1 MKIDKNVLV
10 MSLFPKKVVSH
21 FDETFNT
28 FKLYEQND
36 VNKYLTH
43 ISDKIDA
50 IAVMGPTPV
59 TSEIINILPN
69 LKIIGN
75 FGVGFDNIDVK
86 KATEVNIIV
95 TNTPNVLND
104 EVADTTVA
112 LTLSVYR
119 KIIEANK
126 FLLSKSWL
134 KSEFPLSKKFSGTKF
149 GILGLGRIGK
159 AIAKRIEAFNCE
171 ISYHS
176 RNMKDVDYKYFS
188 NLEDLAE
195 HVDTLCVISPGGEE
209 TKHLVNE
216 NVLNKLGKKGVLINV
231 GRGSVVDQ
239 NAMIN
244 ALKNNVI
251 SGAGLD
257 VFENEPNVPE
267 DLMHLNNVVLLPH
280 VGSATIETRYEMGK
294 MVYDNIVAFF
304 KKEKL
309 LSPVN

>member
-10 MSLFPKKVVSH
+10 MSLFPKKVISH
-21 FDETFNT
+21 FDDTFNT
-28 FKLYEQND
+28 FKLYEGND
-36 VNKYLTH
+36 VIKYLTH
-43 ISDKIDA
+43 ISDKIHA
-50 IAVMGPTPV
+50 ISVMGPTPV
-59 TSEIINILPN
+59 SSEIINILPN

-134 KSEFPLSKKFSGTKF
+134 KSEFPLSKKFSWTKF

-176 RNMKDVDYKYFS
+176 RNIKDVDYKYFS

-195 HVDTLCVISPGGEE
+195 HVDTLCVITPGGEE

-216 NVLNKLGKKGVLINV
+216 NVLNKLGKNGVLINV

-280 VGSATIETRYEMGK
+280 IGSATIETRYEMGK

>member
-36 VNKYLTH
+36 VNKYLRH

-59 TSEIINILPN
+59 SSEIINILPN

-86 KATEVNIIV
+86 KATKANIIV

-176 RNMKDVDYKYFS
+176 RNMKDVEYKYFS

-195 HVDTLCVISPGGEE
+195 HVDTLCVIAPGGEE

-216 NVLNKLGKKGVLINV
+216 SVLNKLGKNGVLINV

-280 VGSATIETRYEMGK
+280 VGSATVETRYEMGK

-304 KKEKL
+304 TKENL

>member
-10 MSLFPKKVVSH
+10 MSLFPKKVISH
-21 FDETFNT
+21 FDDTFNT

-36 VNKYLTH
+36 INKYLTH

-59 TSEIINILPN
+59 SSEIINILPN

-86 KATEVNIIV
+86 KATEANIIV

-176 RNMKDVDYKYFS
+176 RNMKDVEYKYFS

-195 HVDTLCVISPGGEE
+195 HVDTLCVITPGGEE

-216 NVLNKLGKKGVLINV
+216 NVLNKLGKNGVLINV

>member
-10 MSLFPKKVVSH
+10 MSLFPKKVISH
-21 FDETFNT
+21 FDDTFNT

-36 VNKYLTH
+36 INKYLTH

-59 TSEIINILPN
+59 SSEIINILPN

-176 RNMKDVDYKYFS
+176 RNMKDVEYKYFS

-195 HVDTLCVISPGGEE
+195 HVDTLCVITPGGEE

-216 NVLNKLGKKGVLINV
+216 NVLNKLGKNGVLINV

>member
-10 MSLFPKKVVSH
+10 MSLFPKKVISH
-21 FDETFNT
+21 FDDTFNT

-36 VNKYLTH
+36 INKYLTH

-59 TSEIINILPN
+59 SSEIINILPN

-112 LTLSVYR
+112 LILSVYR

-176 RNMKDVDYKYFS
+176 RNMKDVEYKYFS

-195 HVDTLCVISPGGEE
+195 HVDTLCVITPGGEE

-216 NVLNKLGKKGVLINV
+216 NVLNKLGKNGVLINV

>member
-10 MSLFPKKVVSH
+10 MSLFPKKVISH
-21 FDETFNT
+21 FDDTFNT
-28 FKLYEQND
+28 FKLYERND

-59 TSEIINILPN
+59 SSEIINILPN

-112 LTLSVYR
+112 LILSVYR

-159 AIAKRIEAFNCE
+159 AIARRIEAFNCE

-176 RNMKDVDYKYFS
+176 RNIKDVEYKYFS
-188 NLEDLAE
+188 NLENLAE
-195 HVDTLCVISPGGEE
+195 HVDTLCVITPGGEE

-216 NVLNKLGKKGVLINV
+216 NVLNKLGKNGVLINV

>member
-10 MSLFPKKVVSH
+10 MSLFPKKVISH
-21 FDETFNT
+21 FDDTFNT

-36 VNKYLTH
+36 INKYLTH

-59 TSEIINILPN
+59 SSEIINILPN

-112 LTLSVYR
+112 LILSVYR

-176 RNMKDVDYKYFS
+176 RNMKDVEYKYFS

-195 HVDTLCVISPGGEE
+195 HVDTLCVITPGGEE